1 MPELNQKTKAKIL
14 SAAET
19 VFHENGFKGARTTKI
34 AERAKVSRTM
44 LHYYYSTKEELF
56 HEVLLNSFGFF
67 IQHAQK
73 LFEGEPELR
82 DLIDRLIDLLSAA
95 LGEKP
100 GLATFV
106 VNILNSSPEII
117 TGLQIVKD
125 EQLPRLFDELLDK
138 AREKGEIQSDIDG
151 ENLLL
156 NIYGMLAM
164 PYLGAP
170 LIQFKEN
177 RDQVGM
183 QTFLK
188 DRKDTIKSFV
198 WNGLKH

>member
-1 MPELNQKTKAKIL
+1 MTELNQKTKAKIL

-19 VFHENGFKGARTTKI
+19 VFHENGFKGARTTLI

-44 LHYYYSTKEELF
+44 LHYYYSTKEDLF

-73 LFEGEPELR
+73 LFEGEPDLKN
-82 DLIDRLIDLLSAA
+82 LIDRLIDLLADA
-95 LGEKP
+95 LHEKP

-125 EQLPRLFDELLDK
+125 EHLPRLFDELLEK
-138 AREKGEIQSDIDG
+138 ARQKGEIHSKIDG

-156 NIYGMLAM
+156 NIYGMVAM

-170 LIQFKEN
+170 LIKYKEN
-177 RDQVGM
+177 RDQEGM
-183 QTFLK
+183 HAFLNN
-188 DRKDTIKSFV
+188 RKDIIKSFV